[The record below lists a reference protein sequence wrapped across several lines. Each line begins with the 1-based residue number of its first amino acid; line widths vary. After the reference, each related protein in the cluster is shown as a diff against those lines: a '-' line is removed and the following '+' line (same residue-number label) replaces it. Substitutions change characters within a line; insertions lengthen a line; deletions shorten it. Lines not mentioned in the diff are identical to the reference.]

1 MERAEILAKIADIA
15 ADVLGVDMD
24 GITEATTF
32 DDLEADSLDRL
43 QLVTAMED
51 EFDIEFAEESL
62 ASIASVS
69 DAIDAVEK
77 ALEQALGNV
86 GVDSAGAGY
95 ADAPAEGLAEAAP
108 QETFFESPEAHPNH
122 PSNSDDDIPF

>member
-15 ADVLGVDMD
+15 ADVLGADMD

-77 ALEQALGNV
+77 ALEG
-86 GVDSAGAGY
+86 
-95 ADAPAEGLAEAAP
+95 
-108 QETFFESPEAHPNH
+108 
-122 PSNSDDDIPF
+122 

>member
-1 MERAEILAKIADIA
+1 MEHAEILAKIADIA

-77 ALEQALGNV
+77 ALEG
-86 GVDSAGAGY
+86 
-95 ADAPAEGLAEAAP
+95 
-108 QETFFESPEAHPNH
+108 
-122 PSNSDDDIPF
+122 